1 MTIFWGEF
9 DNEKEK
15 GKREKENVSL
25 TPSLFM
31 ICQLQGCG
39 GSKDGVRVAPKG
51 AVAVRIGTKPVVSS
65 QQNDMSVEGE
75 CVQRIYGLSLLLVI
89 GMCARQH
96 AFHSRGT
103 LLPTQEDTDGV

>member
-1 MTIFWGEF
+1 M
-9 DNEKEK
+9 KR
-15 GKREKENVSL
+15 KREKENVSL

-75 CVQRIYGLSLLLVI
+75 CVQRIYGLSLL
-89 GMCARQH
+89 
-96 AFHSRGT
+96 
-103 LLPTQEDTDGV
+103 

>member
-1 MTIFWGEF
+1 
-9 DNEKEK
+9 
-15 GKREKENVSL
+15 
-25 TPSLFM
+25 M

-75 CVQRIYGLSLLLVI
+75 CVQRIYGLSLL
-89 GMCARQH
+89 
-96 AFHSRGT
+96 
-103 LLPTQEDTDGV
+103 